1 MFLLFANYIA
11 MGLGLLGTLAPPY
24 GKSYS
29 PSWKTNGFLNLS
41 RVFPIPKSPLK
52 DSWVCYERPTAAHLQ
67 AWVLLNF
74 TQRPSPSF
82 IFRPDN
88 FSYAMVP
95 LTGVPRK
102 NQPTLLL
109 LAWVHFSEK
118 KKWMFNVSVPD
129 SYILICHLSMKD
141 LGPASQKDVFDFTT
155 LKGDYHLAANWCC
168 MNNLK
173 SPTFMSPNVLRAN
186 ACNGSLVS
194 KLNESSNLTGK
205 NSYCILI
212 TGHHR
217 CILMKYMTGLEK
229 LCNSTFPPRVS
240 IFYQQP

>member
-1 MFLLFANYIA
+1 
-11 MGLGLLGTLAPPY
+11 MGLGLLGTLAPLY

-29 PSWKTNGFLNLS
+29 PSWKTNRFLNLS
-41 RVFPIPKSPLK
+41 REFTLPKSPLK
-52 DSWVCYERPTAAHLQ
+52 DSWVCYERPTAAHLL

-74 TQRPSPSF
+74 TQGPFPLL
-82 IFRPDN
+82 ICRPDN
-88 FSYAMVP
+88 FFYAMVP
-95 LTGVPRK
+95 LTGVPWK
-102 NQPTLLL
+102 NQPTMSYSWLG
-109 LAWVHFSEK
+109 FISQTK
-118 KKWMFNVSVPD
+118 IWMFNISVPD
-129 SYILICHLSMKD
+129 NYIPVCHSSIKD
-141 LGPASQKDVFDFTT
+141 LGPTSQKDIFDFTT
-155 LKGDYHLAANWCC
+155 LKGDYHLTASWCC
-168 MNNLK
+168 MYNSK